1 MSRVNVEEKWP
12 VLGRH
17 ERAAEW
23 LGIWTNLGRARRT
36 IDAYSRGL
44 AEYLL
49 VCERDGVD
57 PLSANRSQVALFVR
71 ELATRPHRG
80 ANVVA
85 LDSGVGLSNATLQ
98 QRLVPVRLFYDFLIE
113 EGVRDSNPV
122 GRGRYTPGRQFG
134 GGARPLVPRMV
145 KLPWIPAE
153 SEWARLLDAFGRE
166 PIRNRLMLA
175 LAYDSALRR
184 EELCSL
190 RTDDFDPAH
199 RTLRVRAET
208 TKTRRERIV
217 PYSASTGVLLGSYLR
232 HRGTLSRARGP
243 LFLSESRRNLAEP
256 LTLWTWSKVVRRVA
270 LAADVPRFSTHTT
283 RHLCLTD
290 LARMGWELHVIAT
303 FAGHYAGDRVKW
315 VVSGCRLVEPV
326 EQPIEDLLPA
336 ELSLVG
342 CVVALAL
349 QGRPELDG
357 GLEEGARFADRFEVA
372 VQSDGSGA
380 VPVAEHAAVHF
391 RTQSSH
397 LGAFRVGRQGFR
409 CVVEGFDLLADGEV
423 FVGDGAVG
431 DPRINH
437 RHPHGAVPKQGSD
450 GLEGH
455 APVDRLSGQ
464 CVSELMWSDPADPG
478 GPSGLRDGAVDP
490 VLTDSVSVFDEQV
503 SAAQGVRA
511 GGEPA
516 VQQVFQLRVQRDVAV
531 VAELPDRHV
540 QPVGGPDLHHR
551 IGGEVEEFALAKPG
565 SGEKFHGE
573 SNERVIVGSGG
584 LEQFGERGVV
594 EEAWQRLIPDGQ
606 VAGEN
611 QYPRGGVV
619 SVPFGEPLEAGAH
632 RAQVFGEADRGQSA
646 AAGRS
651 PAGELQFVGLDMGSA
666 QVGDPADLGG
676 VLGQPAGEF
685 PQHALD
691 ADHRGRP
698 QRQPGLGDVV
708 EQGRGEHGRDFG
720 PGSGPRLRLVGGLP
734 AGRRVEHPGVEQHRV
749 GAEQRTGQVRRAWS
763 DGPVFTDRCEE
774 RGAAGIQ
781 HLRGD
786 LVRGKSN
793 QHRHLDQ
800 SGPLQPTDP
809 WGEAELGGGGGEP
822 LMEHLVVARSDLAQV
837 GLAEHQVVR
846 AGSEPTGDHQPA
858 GHPAVLQ
865 RRRALLG
872 RRQLVP
878 AVHAYPGQE
887 RAGRGRH
894 RVRGEHPGRDQ
905 VGPVGGDQVLDPLVR
920 APW

>member
-651 PAGELQFVGLDMGSA
+651 P
-666 QVGDPADLGG
+666 PASCSL
-676 VLGQPAGEF
+676 
-685 PQHALD
+685 
-691 ADHRGRP
+691 
-698 QRQPGLGDVV
+698 
-708 EQGRGEHGRDFG
+708 
-720 PGSGPRLRLVGGLP
+720 
-734 AGRRVEHPGVEQHRV
+734 
-749 GAEQRTGQVRRAWS
+749 
-763 DGPVFTDRCEE
+763 
-774 RGAAGIQ
+774 
-781 HLRGD
+781 
-786 LVRGKSN
+786 
-793 QHRHLDQ
+793 
-800 SGPLQPTDP
+800 
-809 WGEAELGGGGGEP
+809 
-822 LMEHLVVARSDLAQV
+822 
-837 GLAEHQVVR
+837 
-846 AGSEPTGDHQPA
+846 
-858 GHPAVLQ
+858 
-865 RRRALLG
+865 
-872 RRQLVP
+872 
-878 AVHAYPGQE
+878 
-887 RAGRGRH
+887 
-894 RVRGEHPGRDQ
+894 
-905 VGPVGGDQVLDPLVR
+905 
-920 APW
+920 